1 MLPSFEELIAGEN
14 IEPSSAIELGRTR
27 NGRPLIGYR
36 FGRGPT
42 RISLIAGCHADEPVG
57 PRFLNALIR
66 HLSQAHPSSSILSEF
81 EWWIVPNAN
90 PDGAEQN
97 RAWFDGDPDRYDLAA
112 YLRHVVRELPGDD
125 VEFSFPRAAG
135 DDGARPENRALFQ
148 WWQTAEA
155 PFDLHVSLH
164 GMAFGGGPWFLV
176 DPAWAMR
183 CEAIKNNCRAAARRM
198 GYALHDVQRGGEK
211 GFARIEKGFCTRPD
225 SEAMAAYFNKLGDAN
240 TAEKFRPSSMETIRS
255 YGGDPLTLVTEI
267 PLFILPGVGDTIE
280 PADPVAES
288 WRKKITDWQ
297 SRIRNGD
304 VAAVEAEI
312 EASDLRPVPV
322 IDQMNLQWTMIRSG
336 VEQIFTQKTRQD
348 SAVLIPV
355 YKTEDGDLRIV
366 LVRRS
371 NEGVHGGQLAFPGGK
386 PVDEDTSLLDTALR
400 EAYEEI
406 GINPTAVKILET
418 LPIVD
423 TVTTGFQI
431 HPFLGK
437 IRPAKPWRRDERE
450 IEEIIDISVA
460 ELTPDTHEEETWTFP
475 EWPEPRKVAFYR
487 IGEHKL
493 WGATYR
499 IIKPLLS
506 RLKAGEWTIDPP
518 RPSSPRPNRRR

>member
-1 MLPSFEELIAGEN
+1 MLPSFEELLAGERTKLSN
-14 IEPSSAIELGRTR
+14 AIDLGRSR
-27 NGRPLIGYR
+27 DGRSVTGYR
-36 FGRGPT
+36 FGSGLT
-42 RISLIAGCHADEPVG
+42 RVSLIAGCHADEPVG
-57 PRFLNALIR
+57 PRLLDNLVR
-66 HLSQAHPSSSILSEF
+66 YLSQASPSSSVLSEF

-90 PDGAEQN
+90 PDGAERN

-125 VEFSFPRAAG
+125 IEFAFPRAQN
-135 DDGARPENRALFQ
+135 DDGARPENRAIFE

-164 GMAFGGGPWFLV
+164 GMAFGGGPWFLI
-176 DPAWAMR
+176 DSAWAMR
-183 CEAIKNNCRAAARRM
+183 CEAIRNNCGAAVRRM
-198 GYALHDVQRGGEK
+198 GYALHDVQRNGEK
-211 GFARIEKGFCTRPD
+211 GFERIERGFCTRPD
-225 SEAMAAYFNKLGDAN
+225 SKAMVAYFNKLGDSD
-240 TAEKFRPSSMETIRS
+240 TARRFRPSSMETIRS
-255 YGGDPLTLVTEI
+255 YGGDPLTIVTEV
-267 PLFILPGVGDTIE
+267 PLFILPGVGETIDPTD
-280 PADPVAES
+280 PAADS
-288 WRKKITDWQ
+288 WREKIIDWQ
-297 SRIRNGD
+297 SRLRDGD
-304 VAAVEAEI
+304 ATAVESEI

-322 IDQMNLQWTMIRSG
+322 VDQMNLQWTVIRSG
-336 VEQIFTQKTRQD
+336 VEQLFTQKTRQD
-348 SAVLIPV
+348 SAVLVPV
-355 YKTEDGDLRIV
+355 YRTEDGDLRII

-406 GINPTAVKILET
+406 GINPTAVKILST

-437 IRPAKPWRRDERE
+437 IRPANPWRRDERE
-450 IEEIIDISVA
+450 IEEILDISVTD
-460 ELTPDTHEEETWTFP
+460 LNPDNHDEEMWTFP

-487 IGEHKL
+487 IGEYKL

-499 IIKPLLS
+499 IIQPLLS
-506 RLKAGEWTIDPP
+506 RLAAGEWAIDPP
-518 RPSSPRPNRRR
+518 GPSSPRPNRRR